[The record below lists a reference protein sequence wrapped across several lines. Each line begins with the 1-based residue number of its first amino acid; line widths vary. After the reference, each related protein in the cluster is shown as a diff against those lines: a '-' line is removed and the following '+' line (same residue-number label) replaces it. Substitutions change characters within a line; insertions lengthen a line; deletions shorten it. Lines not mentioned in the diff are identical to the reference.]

1 MSIDHEWHAYF
12 KVMHAIFEA
21 IASDSECK
29 AMNSAAICERMISLY
44 DYRKAEI
51 PYHYYQG
58 TI

>member
-1 MSIDHEWHAYF
+1 MNG
-12 KVMHAIFEA
+12 MHTWKWCNFEA

-29 AMNSAAICERMISLY
+29 AMNSTAICEAMISLY

-51 PYHYYQG
+51 PYHHYQG